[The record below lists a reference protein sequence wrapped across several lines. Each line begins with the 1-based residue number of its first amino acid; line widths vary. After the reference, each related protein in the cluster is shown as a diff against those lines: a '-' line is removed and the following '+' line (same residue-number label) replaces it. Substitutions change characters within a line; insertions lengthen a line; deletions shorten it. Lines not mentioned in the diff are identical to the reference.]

1 MVGSIIQW
9 LRTSTV
15 GLVALAIAIG
25 AFVWGWNKIDAQEQ
39 TILELQRA
47 VAQNERVIEGYK
59 QDMLLHKKMILELE
73 QEKKIIESTV
83 NTQKETIDKIME
95 GGSKDE
101 AGNQEGAEVLRMRLP
116 NNVIGILRTDA
127 STVQGN

>member
-9 LRTSTV
+9 LRTSTA

-59 QDMLLHKKMILELE
+59 QDMLLHKRMILELE

-83 NTQKETIDKIME
+83 NTQKETIDKIIE
-95 GGSKDE
+95 DGSKDE

-116 NNVIGILRTDA
+116 NDVIGILRTDPSA
-127 STVQGN
+127 VP